1 VFFGAVGMI
10 AGGGLLTAGLA
21 LASGTVEEG
30 HLTLSPASGATSS
43 TPTWS
48 TTDACPAGW
57 QGSAQLADFDTHGIF
72 VSNISPV
79 VASPTAAFNGTLT
92 GTMASL
98 LAATHVANGGT
109 VAFAVGCYTQTGAAG
124 DVEWVQLAFV
134 QLSSNGANFSTV
146 HTGPTPTVSPSATTT
161 STATPTPTPTP
172 TSTATATPTPTPTST
187 HPAGGAGTGAGG
199 AALPG
204 GGNNNLLI
212 ALGATLLA
220 GSAATMGLAI
230 RRRRLPQGE
239 GPGNTSSADN

>member
-161 STATPTPTPTP
+161 STATPTPTPT
-172 TSTATATPTPTPTST
+172 STATATPTPTPTST
-187 HPAGGAGTGAGG
+187 NPAGGAGTGAGG

-230 RRRRLPQGE
+230 RRRRLPQRE